1 MLSFLVPPTVNTLSQ
16 QKMIE
21 GRDLTVTCQ
30 DTPGNPSSSTFYWT
44 KEGYPAFRQN
54 GTTLQLPNID
64 RSSSGTY
71 NCTAKNIYSDGKNGE
86 DSQSMEVNVY
96 CEF

>member
-1 MLSFLVPPTVNTLSQ
+1 MFSFLVPPTVNTPSQ
-16 QKMIE
+16 RKVIE

-54 GTTLQLPNID
+54 GTTLQLPKIY

-71 NCTAKNIYSDGKNGE
+71 ICTAENIYSDGENGV
-86 DSQSMEVNVY
+86 DSQSMEVNVF

>member
-1 MLSFLVPPTVNTLSQ
+1 MNTLSQ
-16 QKMIE
+16 QQIIE

-30 DTPGNPSSSTFYWT
+30 DTPGNPSSTTLYWT
-44 KEGYPAFRQN
+44 KEGNPASRQN
-54 GTTLQLPNID
+54 GATLELPNID

-71 NCTAKNIYSDGKNGE
+71 KCTAENIYSNGE
-86 DSQSMEVNVY
+86 NGSDSQSMEVHVY